1 MADRYYSLYEC
12 FEMAANADPKELLA
26 DLPEADRIASRL
38 VEQAKK
44 RRAARSQGASGR
56 ANVMSRMCKTGAL
69 LN

>member
-12 FEMAANADPKELLA
+12 FEMAANADPRELLA

-44 RRAARSQGASGR
+44 RRATRSRDVSRR
-56 ANVMSRMCKTGAL
+56 AKAISRMCKAGAL